1 MKAAKISLRTIVKRH
16 ILAKMSRK
24 SHFFFFFLF
33 LRAYIR
39 IYIRAYARVIF
50 CFSQKKKKNKKVP
63 SRLAVLFRHF
73 RQPCHLA
80 ELGKRANEV
89 CCLWQ
94 ALQPHTLLGSRFL
107 VRVFFEL
114 NQHVTLIRRDE
125 QIIGYAFAAVLFQLA
140 THPAVRASMC
150 ATPALKC

>member
-1 MKAAKISLRTIVKRH
+1 MKTAKTLLRTILKRH

-24 SHFFFFFLF
+24 SFFFFF

-39 IYIRAYARVIF
+39 IYIHAYARVIF

-63 SRLAVLFRHF
+63 SRLAVLLWHF
-73 RQPCHLA
+73 RQPCHVA
-80 ELGKRANEV
+80 ELGKRANDV
-89 CCLWQ
+89 CCLCQ
-94 ALQPHTLLGSRFL
+94 SLQPHTLLGSRFL

-125 QIIGYAFAAVLFQLA
+125 KVIRYAFAAVFLKLA
-140 THPAVRASMC
+140 TNPPVCPGVCSAS
-150 ATPALKC
+150 TLKF